1 MAGRTIIR
9 GNPVTFKITG
19 SKELE
24 EKLTELPPK
33 FARKAIRES
42 LRPAVEI
49 WRQEMRALAHKATGW
64 MADQIIVR
72 VSARG
77 NDQGRATVTLS
88 SKQNPS
94 RHARHVPGAI
104 NEALWNEFGTRK
116 MAAKPFIRPA
126 FESKSSQVLEML
138 ISKLKEALNISF
150 S

>member
-1 MAGRTIIR
+1 MAGRTIVR

-19 SKELE
+19 AKELE
-24 EKLTELPPK
+24 EKLNSLPPK
-33 FARKAIRES
+33 FARKAIRDS

-64 MADQIIVR
+64 MADQIIIR
-72 VSARG
+72 VSAHG
-77 NDQGRATVTLS
+77 NDEGRATVTLS
-88 SKQNPS
+88 GKQNPS

-116 MAAKPFIRPA
+116 MAARPFIRPA
-126 FESKSSQVLEML
+126 FESKADSVLEML
-138 ISKLKEALNISF
+138 ISKLKEALQVTF